1 MDYRDL
7 WFKIP
12 ETLPMKK
19 TTLFIFLLFL
29 SLNAFS
35 QKDIFNAA
43 RTGTVDEVKALMKV
57 NPGCIN
63 ELSPEGYSPLI
74 LACYRGNI
82 EVAQFLMQQVKD
94 INTASGMGTALMAAT
109 VKGNVEIVKK
119 LLENKA
125 DPNIRDSNGT
135 TALIYAAIFKKYEIA
150 DFLIKAK
157 ADPAIKDNRG
167 NSAIDYAVLAN
178 DDKLIQILK
187 TN

>member
-1 MDYRDL
+1 
-7 WFKIP
+7 
-12 ETLPMKK
+12 
-19 TTLFIFLLFL
+19 
-29 SLNAFS
+29 
-35 QKDIFNAA
+35 
-43 RTGTVDEVKALMKV
+43 
-57 NPGCIN
+57 
-63 ELSPEGYSPLI
+63 
-74 LACYRGNI
+74 
-82 EVAQFLMQQVKD
+82 MQQVKD